1 MIAQYHSTFK
11 LFGILILLLCSANTY
26 AQDTRGAGLK
36 QGESIAPSAS
46 LLPDQ
51 GPMLSDQTSIKK
63 GQWSFSFA
71 VPFGGGANEGFA
83 DQVPH
88 LGFWRMLSDDFA
100 LGVFGGLRISA
111 RELPSNENMPNYTS
125 GEQLVSSE
133 LVLSPSVKFYPYQKD
148 TVALYFIGQAH
159 LRMYSDGDKATTTN
173 TEPSVGETYSP
184 REDLQFQTRFGFGS
198 EWFPTPAFSL
208 AGHVGLQL
216 DLLRQ
221 GNLGLGLETFTSAL
235 SAQIYF

>member
-1 MIAQYHSTFK
+1 MIAQYNSASK
-11 LFGILILLLCSANTY
+11 ILGILIIALSANY
-26 AQDTRGAGLK
+26 VHAQTASGTNSK
-36 QGESIAPSAS
+36 KGESIAPSAS

-71 VPFGGGANEGFA
+71 LPYGEGANQGFA
-83 DQVPH
+83 GQVPQ

-111 RELPSNENMPNYTS
+111 QDLPQDEDMPNYTT

-184 REDLQFQTRFGFGS
+184 NEELQFRSRFGFGA

-208 AGHVGLQL
+208 AGHVGMQL

-221 GNLGLGLETFTSAL
+221 GDLGLGLETFTSAL